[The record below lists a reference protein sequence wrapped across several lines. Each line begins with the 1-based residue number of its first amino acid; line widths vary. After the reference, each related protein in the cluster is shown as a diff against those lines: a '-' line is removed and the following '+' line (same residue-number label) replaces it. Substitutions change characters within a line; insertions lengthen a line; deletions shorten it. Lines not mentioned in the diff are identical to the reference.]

1 MFIGGK
7 HLRHT
12 HNTLTTMTT
21 SFFSDQVDQELS
33 LDDMKSVNGG
43 LLGMGFAAV
52 GIVIATTMK
61 DLLEGE
67 ELGTS
72 LSEVIDD
79 VVGGGGGDV
88 TSGDVDVVPK

>member
-1 MFIGGK
+1 
-7 HLRHT
+7 
-12 HNTLTTMTT
+12 MTT

>member
-1 MFIGGK
+1 
-7 HLRHT
+7 
-12 HNTLTTMTT
+12 MTT

-72 LSEVIDD
+72 LNEVIDD

-88 TSGDVDVVPK
+88 TSGDVNVVHK